1 MEDSLFADEEGQFEE
16 NLARQAA
23 WVMKLRSEGVQ
34 NTDVLSALEAIPRKL
49 FLSAGQQF
57 LAYEDRAF
65 PIDCG
70 QMSTQPSL
78 IGKLAEFLQM
88 KPDHSLLEIGS
99 GSGYQAAVFSKI
111 CDRIVS
117 LERYRTLADLARERL
132 RSCKINNVDVVHADG
147 FAAPVGDDED
157 DGPFDR
163 IILSGSIERVPGF
176 LFDRLA
182 PGGRLLAPVKEGEGP
197 CRLVQYDKGGRGL
210 DEMELGC
217 FRYVSL
223 TPGIAAKL

>member
-1 MEDSLFADEEGQFEE
+1 MEDSLFADEDGRSEE
-16 NLARQAA
+16 NLAKQAA
-23 WVMKLRSEGVQ
+23 WVMKLRSVGVQ
-34 NTDVLSALEAIPRKL
+34 DLEVLGALEAIPRKI
-49 FLSAGQQF
+49 FLSASQQF

-78 IGKLAEFLQM
+78 IGKVADFLQM
-88 KPDHSLLEIGS
+88 KPDHSLLEIGT
-99 GSGYQAAVFSKI
+99 GSGYQCAVLSKI

-117 LERYRTLADLARERL
+117 LERYRTLADLSRERL
-132 RSCKINNVDVVHADG
+132 RSCKITNVDVVHADG
-147 FAAPVGDDED
+147 FAAPIDEED
-157 DGPFDR
+157 DGGPFDR
-163 IILSGSIERVPGF
+163 IILNGALERVPGF

-182 PGGRLLAPVKEGEGP
+182 PGGRLLAPLKKENGM
-197 CRLVQYDKGGRGL
+197 CHLIQYDKGGRGL
-210 DEMELGC
+210 DETMLGR

>member
-1 MEDSLFADEEGQFEE
+1 MEDSLFADEEGRFDE
-16 NLARQAA
+16 NLAKQAA
-23 WVMKLRSEGVQ
+23 WVMKLRSEGVR
-34 NTDVLSALEAIPRKL
+34 NLEVLGALEAIPRRI
-49 FLSAGQQF
+49 FLSASQQF
-57 LAYEDRAF
+57 LAFEDRAF

-78 IGKLAEFLQM
+78 IGKVADFLQM

-99 GSGYQAAVFSKI
+99 GSGYQCAVLSKI

-132 RSCKINNVDVVHADG
+132 RSCKINNVDVIHADG
-147 FAAPVGDDED
+147 LVAPVDEED
-157 DGPFDR
+157 DGGPFDR
-163 IILSGSIERVPGF
+163 IILNGALDRVPGF

-182 PGGRLLAPVKEGEGP
+182 PGGRLLAPIKHESGI
-197 CRLVQYDKGGRGL
+197 CRLIQYDKGGRGL
-210 DEMELGC
+210 DETDLGG
-217 FRYVSL
+217 FRYLSL